1 MATQK
6 KAGKSRVQAD
16 TDRAIPAPRGNQPVQ
31 GSNEDEEYPPQ
42 RILETLSGINSDIDS
57 LEDVITALS
66 DRLKPILQQCEIPV
80 NSTSERTISEEWS
93 PLRLGAAD
101 MRNRLSNLREQ
112 VLDLLDR
119 TDL

>member
-1 MATQK
+1 MATGKTYNPEYVESVKATKPRK
-6 KAGKSRVQAD
+6 KLVHGSSEAGEHS
-16 TDRAIPAPRGNQPVQ
+16 
-31 GSNEDEEYPPQ
+31 PP

-66 DRLKPILQQCEIPV
+66 DRLTPILQQWETP
-80 NSTSERTISEEWS
+80 NGATSERTTSEEWS